1 MRSFSVCFMHFHR
14 PSRRTGFQLHRQ
26 RRWELRDLSLIAIL
40 LLICGSSLPISNLA
54 LPQRSE
60 SSVNSTEVMTIAL
73 GQVETTP
80 EGLQITLSGT
90 EPFSYHLANHDQP
103 LQLTIDVPQARVTQ
117 PARHMFERGGIEA
130 IRLNQVRDVSNL
142 ARLEIDLQDRA
153 AYSVSKEQ
161 EHLVIKVRA
170 PDQTSGPQL
179 HARAVPASDE
189 VKSSATA
196 APPLSVAGEY
206 KIGAGDVLAVTVY
219 DEPDL
224 TQQRRVNERGV
235 LDFPL
240 IGEVEVTGLTSSQVA
255 DRLEDR
261 LFPRYLRNPQV
272 FVDVAEFASKKV
284 FIVGAVDKPATLT
297 LRGETTLLE
306 VLSQTNGLGHSSTLT
321 VFRRASAQGT
331 QDGADNRNVQAIR
344 VDLNGLLHR
353 GDISGNLVLQPQDV
367 IYIPKPDAVFVFGEV
382 HRTGPIPLPD
392 GGISMIEAINQAGGF
407 SEFAASHR
415 TRVLRV
421 VDGRERVIQVDMA
434 AVIRGDL
441 GKDITLRSND
451 IVIVPA
457 SVF

>member
-1 MRSFSVCFMHFHR
+1 M
-14 PSRRTGFQLHRQ
+14 
-26 RRWELRDLSLIAIL
+26 LRGLSLVAIL
-40 LLICGSSLPISNLA
+40 LLACGCSLPFSNSVLKPLRQPSAELTEPMALA
-54 LPQRSE
+54 LS
-60 SSVNSTEVMTIAL
+60 
-73 GQVETTP
+73 QVETTP

-90 EPFSYHLANHDQP
+90 QPFSYHLANHDQP
-103 LQLTIDVPQARVTQ
+103 LQLMIDVPQARVTQ
-117 PARHMFERGGIEA
+117 PAQHTLEQGGIEA
-130 IRLNQVRDVSNL
+130 IRLRQVSEAANL

-161 EHLVIKVRA
+161 ENLVIRVRA
-170 PDQTSGPQL
+170 PDNVSGLQSGPQVL
-179 HARAVPASDE
+179 ARNVPAP
-189 VKSSATA
+189 VGAMPSAA
-196 APPLSVAGEY
+196 MPPPVSAVGEY
-206 KIGAGDVLAVTVY
+206 KVDPGDVLAITIY

-240 IGEVEVTGLTSSQVA
+240 IGEVEVTGLTSTQVA
-255 DRLEDR
+255 ERLEDR

-284 FIVGAVDKPATLT
+284 FIVGAVAKPATLT

-321 VFRRASAQGT
+321 VFRRASTPGVRSGSDDQ
-331 QDGADNRNVQAIR
+331 NVQAIR
-344 VDLNGLLHR
+344 VDLNGLLRR

-392 GGISMIEAINQAGGF
+392 GGISLIEAINQAGGF

-415 TRVLRV
+415 TRVLRI